1 MITLSDAQWA
11 TSAIISME
19 AEYLVSLMSPKDMG
33 ETPSDIDPAN
43 HLKLEMDDI
52 EVPVPGYICPCEDH
66 VYRLLELGN
75 QLDGGSEVVVHCL
88 MGMSRST
95 AAVMILLAQ
104 KNLGREA
111 EIAEI
116 VFREAPKVDIDTDP
130 NRA

>member
-66 VYRLLELGN
+66 VYRLLELGD
-75 QLDGGSEVVVHCL
+75 QLDGGYLV
-88 MGMSRST
+88 
-95 AAVMILLAQ
+95 
-104 KNLGREA
+104 LGSIGEPL
-111 EIAEI
+111 IAFYGRI
-116 VFREAPKVDIDTDP
+116 FS
-130 NRA
+130 